1 MRLLTNDGT
10 HDEMRPLV
18 QLKAIFSK
26 QLPKMPPEY
35 IVRLVFDRKHV
46 SLALFKGSMGKGKV
60 VGGIC
65 FRPCVKQRF
74 AEIAFCAVTATEQ
87 VKGFGTLLMNHL
99 KQCVKTRD
107 VRWFLTY
114 ADNYAIGYFEKQG
127 FCREQTIKK
136 EQWDGYLKD
145 YDGATL
151 LQCEI
156 HSEIDYTDTKGM
168 LRRQKENIYRMLAE
182 KLGAKVVHDGTK
194 EGHRLDDPFDVPGVQ
209 SAGWTKEFVERIESE
224 QRAITSLQSQLKSI
238 LDDLM
243 NTKFVWPYLKEVD
256 AEKYPEYRNVVKDPI
271 DLNIIRARLES
282 GVYYT
287 TKRIFRDE
295 IKLMCENCKLFNV
308 NPLSQY
314 HMTALKV
321 EEFVMPR
328 LAAIDI

>member
-1 MRLLTNDGT
+1 MKIEQFDRRRLYWIMQCFGWGLFFIVYTTAAGFFIGFQWQTYASYVNAALFG
-10 HDEMRPLV
+10 L
-18 QLKAIFSK
+18 IFS
-26 QLPKMPPEY
+26 
-35 IVRLVFDRKHV
+35 
-46 SLALFKGSMGKGKV
+46 
-60 VGGIC
+60 
-65 FRPCVKQRF
+65 
-74 AEIAFCAVTATEQ
+74 
-87 VKGFGTLLMNHL
+87 HL
-99 KQCVKTRD
+99 Y
-107 VRWFLTY
+107 RWW
-114 ADNYAIGYFEKQG
+114 
-127 FCREQTIKK
+127 IKK

-328 LAAIDI
+328 LAAIHI